1 MRKKK
6 LEKSKSELEREEREH
21 KEFLAKN
28 SREVKRY
35 LVDCCERFGLDY
47 EPPFSD
53 EEVSEIMNM
62 AEREEFGKLLKMFP
76 NYAQLP
82 EWEQLAAKCILKFGL
97 DPQKFS
103 LARKDWPKINEAIG
117 VKLGASRNAGA
128 SDFTNPELFK
138 FKR

>member
-1 MRKKK
+1 MKKK
-6 LEKSKSELEREEREH
+6 KPEKTKMELDQEEQESR
-21 KEFLAKN
+21 EFLAKN

-53 EEVSEIMNM
+53 EEVKEIMKM
-62 AEREEFGKLLKMFP
+62 AEQEEFGKLLKMFP
-76 NYAQLP
+76 NYAQLS

-97 DPQKFS
+97 DPKNFS